1 MPNEMP
7 MEINLLIWATAL
19 TFIQMLVA
27 AIGSMSQNSL
37 ITLVGNREN
46 LNKTNGWAA
55 RAQRAHKNMLE
66 NIVLFAILVL
76 ATKITG
82 TSNELTILGAQ
93 LFFWGRV
100 AFFVIYVIGVPWI
113 RTVAWGTSIVGLIL
127 IFLELI

>member
-7 MEINLLIWATAL
+7 MEINLLIWATGL

-46 LNKTNGWAA
+46 LNKTYGWAA

-113 RTVAWGTSIVGLIL
+113 RTVSWGTSIVGLIL